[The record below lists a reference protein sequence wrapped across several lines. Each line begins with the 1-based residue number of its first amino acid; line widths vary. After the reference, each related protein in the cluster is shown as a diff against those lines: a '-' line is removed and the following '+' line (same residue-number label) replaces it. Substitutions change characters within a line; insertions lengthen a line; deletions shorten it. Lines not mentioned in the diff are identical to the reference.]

1 MMHDWV
7 ETICWLMMMPG
18 LYFLI
23 GAIMMLIDY
32 IVGLPEMY
40 RQMKAHNEAIRLE
53 KIAMLEKAEIY
64 AYAAKDEEDETEKA
78 YLLSCAF
85 DLFNIAKGSENR

>member
-1 MMHDWV
+1 MK
-7 ETICWLMMMPG
+7 WLEVIGWILIMPG
-18 LYFLI
+18 LYIMLGSIYTLADFL
-23 GAIMMLIDY
+23 LH
-32 IVGLPEMY
+32 LPEMY
-40 RQMKAHNEAIRLE
+40 RQMKEHNERIRLE

>member
-1 MMHDWV
+1 MK
-7 ETICWLMMMPG
+7 WLEVIGWILITPG
-18 LYFLI
+18 IYIMLGSIYTFADFL
-23 GAIMMLIDY
+23 LH
-32 IVGLPEMY
+32 LPEMY
-40 RQMKAHNEAIRLE
+40 RQMKEHNEAIRLE